1 MILDNEYKDKIEKQ
15 NRKKELEDD
24 KAFLQY
30 ARQQFEKNKYNKGTN
45 MEDYIQNIINRENHK
60 CEEQSL
66 DDDMIQIFD
75 DNFLL

>member
-30 ARQQFEKNKYNKGTN
+30 ARQQFEKNKIYYG
-45 MEDYIQNIINRENHK
+45 DNRSEK
-60 CEEQSL
+60 T
-66 DDDMIQIFD
+66 
-75 DNFLL
+75 